1 MIVPLELPVFSSSSS
16 DPASSSEIDTTVEG
30 KTKEDEEGRTKKDLH
45 TTILLS
51 TTQPDRGFT
60 IVRREDGFEK
70 RRLLRCGRCRVVVGY
85 FLDGVHFAHLAS
97 SSSSGGGVTEEE
109 GRGEE
114 DEEKKDEVKVVYL
127 LPGALME
134 TGVMAKGDEEELRKL
149 DRGWSSWA

>member
-1 MIVPLELPVFSSSSS
+1 M
-16 DPASSSEIDTTVEG
+16 
-30 KTKEDEEGRTKKDLH
+30 
-45 TTILLS
+45 
-51 TTQPDRGFT
+51 
-60 IVRREDGFEK
+60 RREDGFEK

-85 FLDGVHFAHLAS
+85 FLDGVHFAHLASS

-134 TGVMAKGDEEELRKL
+134 TGVMAKGDEEELRRL